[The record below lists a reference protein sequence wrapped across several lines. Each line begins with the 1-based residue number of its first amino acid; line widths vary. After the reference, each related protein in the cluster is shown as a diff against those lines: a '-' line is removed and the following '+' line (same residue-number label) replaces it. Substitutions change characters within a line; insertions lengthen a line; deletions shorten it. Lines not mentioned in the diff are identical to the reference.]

1 MEKTTKQKGDIG
13 ENIATDYLEK
23 RNFKIIEKQYR
34 KRFGE
39 IDIIASDNNTIV
51 FIEVKLRKSSALG
64 HPLESITK
72 SKIEKIYKVADS
84 YLRENELIDSLI
96 RFDVVSI
103 LLENNLYTV
112 EHIKNAF

>member
-1 MEKTTKQKGDIG
+1 MEKTNKQKGDIG
-13 ENIATDYLEK
+13 ENIAIKYLENK
-23 RNFKIIEKQYR
+23 NLKVIEKQYR

-39 IDIIASDNNTIV
+39 IDIICMDNDTIV
-51 FIEVKLRKSSALG
+51 FVEVKLRKSNALG

-84 YLRENELIDSLI
+84 YLRENELIDNLI

-103 LLENNLYTV
+103 MLENNLYNV